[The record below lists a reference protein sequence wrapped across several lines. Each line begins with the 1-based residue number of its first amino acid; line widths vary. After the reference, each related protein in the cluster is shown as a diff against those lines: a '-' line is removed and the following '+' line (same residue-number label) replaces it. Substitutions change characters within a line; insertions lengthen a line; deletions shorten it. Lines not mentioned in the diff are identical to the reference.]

1 MSKTDWLQARLS
13 GYPTTIIGSSMLPTP
28 GSTSTP
34 SIALISGISTFSADL
49 YFWMR
54 YAPRDDIASV
64 DFPDLI
70 RGKFDPE
77 APVSQEITD
86 GLVHRLYRIKG
97 EFKNDF
103 KLQDYPFDAQRL
115 TIRLVNTAW
124 TRDQVVYAV
133 DSVGLDP
140 RSPPRIFC
148 TVIRKC
154 FSSGVFRPS
163 PISAMIWFRHRPLAI
178 PVFSFGADF

>member
-1 MSKTDWLQARLS
+1 MIQ
-13 GYPTTIIGSSMLPTP
+13 P
-28 GSTSTP
+28 GSGLSD
-34 SIALISGISTFSADL
+34 AHGSGVLRRRDDLDRIDLRDSTFSADL

-54 YAPRDDIASV
+54 YAPREDIASV

-115 TIRLVNTAW
+115 TIRFANTRL

-133 DSVGLDP
+133 DSVGL
-140 RSPPRIFC
+140 
-148 TVIRKC
+148 
-154 FSSGVFRPS
+154 RPS
-163 PISAMIWFRHRPLAI
+163 VTPKDILHRDPQMFKSPFDQNVLTI
-178 PVFSFGADF
+178 RSVEHHWLE